1 MRFRDSKYYNSDL
14 LELQLVDDL
23 ENTHIGPFRGQSIQF
38 GTQSQGLSPM
48 LGPIWIVGLK
58 NFLLKLKFAILINKK
73 KDIWNLFYLM

>member
-1 MRFRDSKYYNSDL
+1 MG
-14 LELQLVDDL
+14 LQLVDDL

-58 NFLLKLKFAILINKK
+58 NFLLKLKFAI
-73 KDIWNLFYLM
+73 